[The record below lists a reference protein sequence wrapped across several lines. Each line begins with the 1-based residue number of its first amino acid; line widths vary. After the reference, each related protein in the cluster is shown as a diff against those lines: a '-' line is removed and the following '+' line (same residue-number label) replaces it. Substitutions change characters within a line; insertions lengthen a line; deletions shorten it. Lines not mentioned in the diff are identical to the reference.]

1 MRLSPGT
8 VLGPYEISGAIGAG
22 GMGEVYRA
30 RDTRLGREVALKV
43 LPREVAD
50 DPERLL
56 RFEREARSASAL
68 NHPNIVTI
76 HDFALAESDCY
87 LVMELIRGDSLRQ
100 VLSRGAIPLNKLLGI
115 ASGIADGLAAAHA
128 AGIVHRDLKP
138 ENVMLT
144 ADGTAKILDFGL
156 VKAASTAPD
165 RDARTEVCATG
176 SGMIVGTLTYMSPEQ
191 AQGEHVGI
199 ASDQFALGLM
209 LHEMA
214 TGKQPFLRATPYETV
229 TAIIREEA
237 PPLGANFPEPFR
249 WIVERCL
256 AKEPAQRYAST
267 ADLAHDLRALRG
279 RLTTSG
285 AAATV
290 ATAPFAARGTTS
302 SRRLTVAAAAAAL
315 VLAVLA
321 TAALR
326 GRNGSAGRTDPLHLH
341 LATGELQTNL
351 GETAVPISISPD
363 GRHLVTQGKNRSGTG
378 ELWLTDLTT
387 GEMRLIAQNGFGAAW
402 SNDSTSIAFFADGK
416 LKTIRAEGGPARTVC
431 DAPPESTP
439 SWYGDTILFAR
450 YSGSRAEAGLYR
462 VDAAGGVPERLIG
475 VAPVEGQPHLPWW
488 PHFLPGGK
496 RFIYMTIVMTGE
508 LRIDHQ
514 LNVGS
519 LDGSPAVRLGA
530 IDSRAVF
537 AAGHLLYVR
546 DGTLLAQPFDVE
558 RARFTGEA
566 RPLVDD
572 LHYFRST
579 GMAAF
584 SVSGNGILAWRS
596 ARRPARLV
604 WLDRNGIE
612 TAAIATGNFDGLGR
626 LSPDGKRYAAGV
638 VDPKQGTSDIWVYD
652 LERES
657 ADRLTLDLVDEKAP
671 VWAHGGQSLYYRTDG
686 NKGPPDVFM
695 LRPGE
700 RPAPLHSG
708 PSVEHPDDVSP
719 DGKFLLF
726 TSYLTGTGD
735 IHVLPLDPPG
745 KPRPYVTGALDEHSP
760 RFSPDGRWVAYVSD
774 VSGRSEIYVRPFDGV
789 AAGVRVSQAGGASP
803 RWSGAGRELFF
814 LGPAG
819 RLYSAP
825 VDATGG
831 RTVGTPRLLFQA
843 GDAVTF
849 EVAPG
854 GDRFLVQMQERTG
867 QPDVQ
872 LIVNWPAVL
881 TPADGSR

>member
-1 MRLSPGT
+1 MRLTPGT

-43 LPREVAD
+43 LPREVAGD
-50 DPERLL
+50 AERLV

-76 HDFALAESDCY
+76 HDFAFAENDCY
-87 LVMELIRGDSLRQ
+87 LVMELIRGESLRQ
-100 VLSRGAIPLNKLLGI
+100 LLSRGAIPLNKLLGI
-115 ASGIADGLAAAHA
+115 AGGIADGLAAAHA

-138 ENVMLT
+138 ENIMLT
-144 ADGTAKILDFGL
+144 ADGAAKILDFGL
-156 VKAASTAPD
+156 VKAAVAPD
-165 RDARTEVCATG
+165 RDAATEVRATN
-176 SGMIVGTLTYMSPEQ
+176 SGMIVGTLAYMSPEQ
-191 AQGEHVGI
+191 AQGESVGI
-199 ASDQFALGLM
+199 ASDQFSLGLM

-229 TAIIREEA
+229 TAIIREE
-237 PPLGANFPEPFR
+237 PTPLGASFPEPFR

-267 ADLAHDLRALRG
+267 SDLAHDLRALRG
-279 RLTTSG
+279 RLSASG
-285 AAATV
+285 AATTV
-290 ATAPFAARGTTS
+290 TTAKLAAGGTIP

-315 VLAVLA
+315 VMAVLA
-321 TAALR
+321 IAVLW
-326 GRNGSAGRTDPLHLH
+326 GRNGSAERSDPLHLH
-341 LATGELQTNL
+341 LATGELQTNF

-363 GRHLVTQGKNRSGTG
+363 GRRLVTQGRNRSGTG

-387 GEMRLIAQNGFGAAW
+387 GDMRLIAQNGFGAAW

-416 LKTIRAEGGPARTVC
+416 LKTIRAEGGPARIVC

-439 SWYGDTILFAR
+439 SWYGDTIVFAR
-450 YSGSRAEAGLYR
+450 YSGNPEQAGLYR
-462 VDAAGGVPERLIG
+462 VDAAGGVPKRLISLT
-475 VAPVEGQPHLPWW
+475 VVKGQPHAAWW

-496 RFIYMTIVMTGE
+496 RFIYMTLIMTGE
-508 LRIDHQ
+508 MRIEHQ

-519 LDGSPAVRLGA
+519 LDGSPAIRLGA

-546 DGTLLAQPFDVE
+546 DGTLLAQPFDAE
-558 RARFTGEA
+558 SARFTGEA

-584 SVSGNGILAWRS
+584 TVSESGILAWRS
-596 ARRPARLV
+596 ARRPTRLV

-612 TAAIATGNFDGLGR
+612 TAAIATAHLDGYGR
-626 LSPDGKRYAAGV
+626 LSRDGKRYAAGV
-638 VDPKQGTSDIWVYD
+638 VDPKQGISDIWLYD

-657 ADRLTLDLVDEKAP
+657 ADRLTFDLLDEKAP
-671 VWAHGGQSLYYRTDG
+671 VWAHGGESLYYRTDG
-686 NKGPPDVFM
+686 NKGPPDIFM

-700 RPAPLHSG
+700 RPAPLHAG
-708 PSVEHPDDVSP
+708 PSVEHPEDVSP

-726 TSYLTGTGD
+726 TSYLTGTSD
-735 IHVLPLDPPG
+735 IHLLPLDPPG
-745 KPRPYVTGALDEHSP
+745 KPRPYVATPMDEQSP
-760 RFSPDGRWVAYVSD
+760 RFSPDGRWVAYASN
-774 VSGRSEIYVRPFDGV
+774 VSGRSEIYMRPFDGA

-803 RWSGAGRELFF
+803 RWSGTGRELFF

-819 RLYSAP
+819 RLFSAP
-825 VDATGG
+825 VDATSG
-831 RTVGTPRLLFQA
+831 RTAGTPRMLFQA
-843 GDAVTF
+843 SDALTF
-849 EVAPG
+849 EVAPE
-854 GDRFLVQMQERTG
+854 GDRFLVQMQERSG

-881 TPADGSR
+881 APADGSG